1 MLGDLGSLVAEYSM
15 FGAIFTAI
23 GTGVTIFLGGMRLG
37 KNLSQRSITEKL
49 DQAAEEVETYKS
61 RADSLEQHFD
71 QIQDVLDGAVN
82 IWLRP
87 TPKSHDVGQYI
98 KRLNNSIPILTVA
111 NFKGGV
117 GKTTVSANL
126 AAYFELHLNKRVLLI
141 DFDYQGSLT
150 EILMAASRQAKLDA
164 SAIGLISGQLT
175 PDAVLAKSYSL
186 HPELPQSRFFPCFYG
201 FNKVENQV
209 LLRWLTQ
216 PNGPEIR
223 FNTHQYLSDPIVQDN
238 FDVVIIDAAPRL
250 MTATINAACAST
262 HILIPTMLDGLCTNA
277 TINTLGVFHE
287 LKAEL
292 NPALDVIGVLPTFV
306 AQSQRLSAN
315 ETEALEQLRQLIPS
329 YWQKAPFPEIISDAW
344 VCRKAAISRVAGNGL
359 AFSTDNDVRN
369 MFIALGDKISARIF
383 PNEGRPTPDAGPG
396 YAASVTSIT
405 AARRRG

>member
-1 MLGDLGSLVAEYSM
+1 MLGDLASLVS
-15 FGAIFTAI
+15 GGVPTAFQSVLAAMAAA
-23 GTGVTIFLGGMRLG
+23 VTIFGGGLTLGKLLGGSSLKARA
-37 KNLSQRSITEKL
+37 REAEEKL
-49 DQAAEEVETYKS
+49 DAENE
-61 RADSLEQHFD
+61 RATALEDRFAE
-71 QIQDVLDGAVN
+71 IQDVLDGAVN

-87 TPKSHDVGQYI
+87 TKHDVGQYI

-150 EILMAASRQAKLDA
+150 EILLAASKLDNVEA
-164 SAIGLISGQLT
+164 SAKRLIQGEDT
-175 PDAVLAKSYSL
+175 PEMAFAKAYSL
-186 HPELPQSRFFPCFYG
+186 RPELPKSQFFPCFYG

-216 PNGPEIR
+216 PNAPEIR
-223 FNTHQYLSDPIVQDN
+223 FNTHKYLSDPIVQKN

-262 HILIPTMLDGLCTNA
+262 HVLIPTMLDGLCTNA

-287 LKAEL
+287 LKTEL
-292 NPALDVIGVLPTFV
+292 NPALDIVGVLPTFV
-306 AQSQRLSAN
+306 AQSKNLTSN
-315 ETEALEQLRQLIPS
+315 ETAALNQLRQLIPS
-329 YWQKAPFPEIISDAW
+329 YWKKAPFPEIISDAW
-344 VCRKAAISRVAGNGL
+344 ICRKAAISRVAGNGL
-359 AFSTDNDVRN
+359 AFSTDNDVRD

-383 PNEGRPTPDAGPG
+383 PNEDRPTPDAGIG
-396 YAASVTSIT
+396 YAASVTPIAS
-405 AARRRG
+405 ARRRG

>member
-1 MLGDLGSLVAEYSM
+1 MLGDLTSLVTELTI
-15 FGAIFTAI
+15 FGAIFAAL

-37 KNLSQRSITEKL
+37 KNLSQKSIDEKL
-49 DQAAEEVETYKS
+49 EQAAEAALQDKQ
-61 RADSLEQHFD
+61 RADALETHF
-71 QIQDVLDGAVN
+71 QQVQDVLDGSVN

-87 TPKSHDVGQYI
+87 TSHDVGQHY
-98 KRLNNSIPILTVA
+98 KQLHKSIPILTVA

-150 EILMAASRQAKLDA
+150 EILMAASKQAKLEA
-164 SAIGLISGQLT
+164 SAIGLISGQHA
-175 PDAVLAKSYSL
+175 PEAVLAKSYSL

-216 PNGPEIR
+216 PNAPEIR
-223 FNTHQYLSDPIVQDN
+223 FNTHNYLSDPIVQRN

-262 HILIPTMLDGLCTNA
+262 HVLIPTMLDGLCTNA

-292 NPALDVIGVLPTFV
+292 NPALEIVGVLPTFV

-329 YWQKAPFPEIISDAW
+329 YWKKAPFPEIISDAW
-344 VCRKAAISRVAGNGL
+344 ICRKAAISRIAGNGL
-359 AFSTDNDVRN
+359 AFSTDNDVRD

-383 PNEGRPTPDAGPG
+383 PNEDRPTPDAGIG
-396 YAASVTSIT
+396 YAASVTPIAS
-405 AARRRG
+405 ARRRG